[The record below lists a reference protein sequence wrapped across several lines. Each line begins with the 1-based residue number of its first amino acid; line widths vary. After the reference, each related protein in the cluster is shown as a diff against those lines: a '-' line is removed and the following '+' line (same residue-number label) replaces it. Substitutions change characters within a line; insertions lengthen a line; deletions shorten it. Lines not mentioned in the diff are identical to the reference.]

1 MNPNE
6 LLELL
11 KGLEHVNS
19 AEDMAKFLK
28 DYNKKQ
34 KKKEQEKSKAEE
46 KEEKYVEYS
55 SKMAKVILGILIDK
69 NHPQHIDINELSEGD
84 NGDQFAHALANIM
97 PSAVLDSISTNNNDD
112 DDSIDRHTNYLRLI
126 IKYAKSSN

>member
-19 AEDMAKFLK
+19 AEDMGKFLK
-28 DYNKKQ
+28 EYNKKQ

-69 NHPQHIDINELSEGD
+69 THPQHIDINELSESD

-97 PSAVLDSISTNNNDD
+97 PAVVLDAITDEDRDD
-112 DDSIDRHTNYLRLI
+112 EDYIDRHTNYLRLI